1 MMGYIRLLCGNFC
14 IYFMLEI
21 IIILLLI
28 LLNGFFALSEI
39 AVVSSKKTKLES
51 ERKKGNKGAELALKL
66 QSDPDVFLSAVQV
79 GITLIGIINGAYG
92 GAKLSVYVQPFFE
105 NIPATAPYAPTISLI
120 IVVFLIT
127 YVSIVIGELV
137 PKTVALNNPERV
149 SILISR
155 PVYVVSI
162 IFYPFV
168 KLLSVSTSLFNK
180 MIGLKPT
187 DDVLSEMELRAM
199 LKTASNEGIIER
211 EENIIHEQV
220 FYFSDKRAHHL
231 MTHRTDVEWVDISNS
246 REQVIRDLLATKHS
260 KVLMCDKMLDDF
272 VGTISVKE
280 FLLRLHENNQ
290 ASWQDLINEPLI
302 FPSTIRAQKV
312 LEMFRNNHKFVGVV
326 VDEYGSLD
334 GIITLHDIIE
344 NLVGTIPNE
353 HEVEEPD
360 IFMRDE
366 RSALV
371 NGEAPI
377 ETLTHFIDDF
387 IIDFDDI
394 DYSTVAG
401 FVLSNINKIPQLGDV
416 FQYEN
421 ITIEIVDMDGNK
433 IDKVLIT
440 KDVNT
445 TGEVNE

>member
-1 MMGYIRLLCGNFC
+1 MP
-14 IYFMLEI
+14 EI

-39 AVVSSKKTKLES
+39 AVVSSKRTKLET
-51 ERKKGNKGAELALKL
+51 ERKKGSKGAEIALKL

-105 NIPATAPYAPTISLI
+105 QFSATAPYAGTVALTV
-120 IVVFLIT
+120 VVFIIT

-137 PKTVALNNPERV
+137 PKTVALNNPERI

-155 PVYVVSI
+155 PIHAISI

-180 MIGLKPT
+180 MIGLKPKEE
-187 DDVLSEMELRAM
+187 VLSEMELRAM
-199 LKTASNEGIIER
+199 LKTASNEGVIER

-220 FYFSDKRAHHL
+220 FYFSDKRARHL
-231 MTHRTDVEWVDISNS
+231 MTHRTDVEWVDISND
-246 REQVIRDLLATKHS
+246 REEIIRDLLATKHS
-260 KVLMCDKMLDDF
+260 KILVCNKVLDDF
-272 VGTISVKE
+272 AGTISIKE
-280 FLLRLHENNQ
+280 FLLKLYKNNDFSLH
-290 ASWQDLINEPLI
+290 DLINEPLI

-353 HEVEEPD
+353 NEIEEPD
-360 IFMRDE
+360 VFMRDDN
-366 RSALV
+366 SALV

-387 IIDFDDI
+387 IIDFDEI

-421 ITIEIVDMDGNK
+421 VTFEIVDMDGNK
-433 IDKVLIT
+433 IDKILIS
-440 KDVNT
+440 KNT
-445 TGEVNE
+445 DSSEEVNE